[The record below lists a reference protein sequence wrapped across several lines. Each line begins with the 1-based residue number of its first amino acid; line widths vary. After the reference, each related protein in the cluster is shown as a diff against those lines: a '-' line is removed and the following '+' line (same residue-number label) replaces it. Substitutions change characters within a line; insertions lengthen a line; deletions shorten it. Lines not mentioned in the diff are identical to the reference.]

1 MSFIDKSDANA
12 TIAPLYDQI
21 DDLHLQ
27 VKQYQS
33 LLATANDEVDDK
45 LRKLNRAGAG
55 NVDLAQELEI
65 SREQVKRLEE
75 TLATGVNSDGKIIIQ
90 ELKEVKSQLI
100 SERSELLRKLE
111 DIKSVSPHLPEVS

>member
-1 MSFIDKSDANA
+1 MSFLDRSDANA

-21 DDLHLQ
+21 DDLHAQ

-55 NVDLAQELEI
+55 NVDLARELEI

-75 TLATGVNSDGKIIIQ
+75 KLARGVNPDGKVIIQ

-111 DIKSVSPHLPEVS
+111 DIKSVG